1 MAVRRLYLLRHAKSS
16 WDDPALSDRERPL
29 NKRGRKAAK
38 RMAQHLGELDVA
50 PAAVLV
56 SPAARAAQTWDRIAA
71 GLPEGTAS
79 WTDDR
84 IYSADSD
91 QLLELLRELPSAFRS
106 AMLIGHNPS
115 IQGLATRL
123 ATDGAEL
130 STLHRKFP
138 TAALATLSFAVPWID
153 LRPGV
158 AELEG
163 FVRPKQLD

>member
-1 MAVRRLYLLRHAKSS
+1 MTAHRLYLLRHAKSS
-16 WDDPALSDRERPL
+16 WDDPALADRERPL

-38 RMAQHLGELDVA
+38 LMAVHLEGVGAA

-56 SPAARAAQTWDRIAA
+56 SPALRTQQTWERISA
-71 GLPEGTAS
+71 GLPEGTAI

-91 QLLELLRELPSAFRS
+91 DLLDLLRELPSAFRS

-123 ATDGAEL
+123 ATDGADL
-130 STLHRKFP
+130 PTLHRKFP
-138 TAALATLSFAVPWID
+138 TAALATLSFAVPWSE

-158 AELEG
+158 AELES
-163 FVRPKQLD
+163 FVRPKQLG